1 MWINLPGVSSLAL
14 LLVLSSCELLED
26 WESPISPEPYEEAS
40 EENIL
45 ICAMAEYFNHVP
57 KYPGGH
63 EKMLQFIAEHIE
75 WPKEFDTGCIQGTV
89 VVRFMVEQS
98 GKLGSAEIVKSLHPA
113 FDEIGLQVVQKMSN
127 WLPGTTK
134 EGAPI
139 AMEMNLP
146 IRFRLE

>member
-1 MWINLPGVSSLAL
+1 MRINLPGVSNLAL

-26 WESPISPEPYEEAS
+26 LEAPISPNSVEEIS
-40 EENIL
+40 SPDIL
-45 ICAMAEYFNHVP
+45 ICPISSYP
-57 KYPGGH
+57 YYLPSYPGGH
-63 EKMLQFIAEHIE
+63 EKMLQFMAEHIE

-89 VVRFMVEQS
+89 VVRFTVEKS
-98 GKLGSAEIVKSLHPA
+98 GKLSSARIVKSLYPA
-113 FDEIGLQVVQKMSN
+113 FDAIGLQVVQKMPN

-146 IRFRLE
+146 IKFRLE

>member
-1 MWINLPGVSSLAL
+1 MRINLPGVSSLAL
-14 LLVLSSCELLED
+14 LLVLSSCELLE
-26 WESPISPEPYEEAS
+26 ELEAPVSPELS
-40 EENIL
+40 EQGCQL
-45 ICAMAEYFNHVP
+45 PSYICATAEYAEHMP

-63 EKMLQFIAEHIE
+63 EKMMQFLAEHIE

-89 VVRFMVEQS
+89 VVRFTVEQS
-98 GKLGSAEIVKSLHPA
+98 GKLNSARIAKSLYPA
-113 FDEIGLQVVQKMSN
+113 FDAIGLQVVQKMPN

-134 EGAPI
+134 EGTPI

>member
-1 MWINLPGVSSLAL
+1 MRINLLGVSSLVL

-26 WESPISPEPYEEAS
+26 MEAPISPEPYEEAS
-40 EENIL
+40 EESIL
-45 ICAMAEYFNHVP
+45 ICAMPEYFNHVP
-57 KYPGGH
+57 RYPGGQ
-63 EKMLQFIAEHIE
+63 EQMLQFIADHVE
-75 WPKEFDTGCIQGTV
+75 WPKEFETGCIQGTV

-98 GKLGSAEIVKSLHPA
+98 GKLNSARIVKSLHPA
-113 FDEIGLQVVQKMSN
+113 FDAIGLQVVQQMPN

-134 EGAPI
+134 EGTPV

>member
-1 MWINLPGVSSLAL
+1 MRINLPGVSSLAL

-26 WESPISPEPYEEAS
+26 LEVPISPESYEEVSSTDIIICPMAS
-40 EENIL
+40 YPNYL
-45 ICAMAEYFNHVP
+45 P
-57 KYPGGH
+57 TYPGGQ
-63 EKMLQFIAEHIE
+63 EQMLQFVAEHIA

-98 GKLGSAEIVKSLHPA
+98 GKLSSAEIVKSLHPA
-113 FDEIGLQVVQKMSN
+113 FDAIGLQVVQKMPN

-134 EGAPI
+134 EGTPV

>member
-1 MWINLPGVSSLAL
+1 MRINLPWVSSLAL

-26 WESPISPEPYEEAS
+26 LEEPVSPNSGEEISS
-40 EENIL
+40 TDIL
-45 ICAMAEYFNHVP
+45 ICPMSSYP
-57 KYPGGH
+57 YSLPSYPGGH
-63 EKMLQFIAEHIE
+63 KKMMQFMAEHIE

-89 VVRFMVEQS
+89 VVRFTVEKD
-98 GKLGSAEIVKSLHPA
+98 GKISSARILKNLYPA
-113 FDEIGLQVVQKMSN
+113 FDAIGLQMVQKMPN

-134 EGAPI
+134 EGVPL